1 MALTKAFYEAVSEN
15 DVLGI
20 RIMMKDSLLVDP
32 TFKEFNEME
41 KETASI
47 KRLYDEHDGNAF
59 NNNKETWNDE
69 YMNILM
75 VQVVE
80 NFSHERIKHLKEV
93 VRYLRPVKENTK
105 TTQSS
110 GNVKYSSNKNE
121 NNLKNKQKISYQEQK
136 RRDQRNG
143 SYRGAKIGIGVAVGA
158 TVGGVIASAAEV
170 TVFGGMAIGA
180 VTFGAVV
187 TELQHL
193 RGISYE

>member
-1 MALTKAFYEAVSEN
+1 MALTKSFYEAVSEG

-32 TFKEFNEME
+32 TFREFSEME

-47 KRLYDEHDGNAF
+47 KGLYDEHDGSAF
-59 NNNKETWNDE
+59 NTNKETWNDE

-75 VQVVE
+75 VDVVE
-80 NFSHERIKHLKEV
+80 NFSHERIKHLKDV

-105 TTQSS
+105 ITQSL
-110 GNVKYSSNKNE
+110 GNTKYNSNKNE

-143 SYRGAKIGIGVAVGA
+143 SYRGAKIGIGVVVGA
-158 TVGGVIASAAEV
+158 TIGGVVASAAEV
-170 TVFGGMAIGA
+170 TVFGGMVIGA
-180 VTFGAVV
+180 GTVGVAVTIA
-187 TELQHL
+187 TSK
-193 RGISYE
+193 RD